1 MKHKMDHLVCFL
13 PALLALG
20 VQQGAVQGPKGQQY
34 LSLAEDL
41 TYTCW
46 KMYSRQPSGALL
58 LQPRHLQSGSPCT
71 CWKMY
76 ICASPQVR
84 WFCTPGPCSPDLTY
98 PCGDMWSRQPSG
110 ALLLRLGHMQP
121 GSHLYLL

>member
-1 MKHKMDHLVCFL
+1 MPSPDSAHCQCRGKIKHKMDHLVCFL

-46 KMYSRQPSGALL
+46 KMYS
-58 LQPRHLQSGSPCT
+58 LQPTGGGSAWGGRGLPGGSAQTVLVRAVEQTCSYASG
-71 CWKMY
+71 
-76 ICASPQVR
+76 R
-84 WFCTPGPCSPDLTY
+84 
-98 PCGDMWSRQPSG
+98 
-110 ALLLRLGHMQP
+110 
-121 GSHLYLL
+121 